1 MELGISPVLSADYIL
16 DFLVGLKV
24 IKCDM
29 YLKEDYKNF
38 EGASKCFIF

>member
-29 YLKEDYKNF
+29 YLKED
-38 EGASKCFIF
+38 